1 MTLTDEP
8 EPRGGS
14 STLGGPPNPF
24 DEAIDFVRAARVF
37 VEWHEAS
44 GSTGFP
50 RSPRQGGATETPR
63 AATQEAYV
71 APAPVVGEAP
81 SALAPSRF
89 GDAAT
94 TTSQHVAPASL
105 PEPSVP
111 LSAESRRDK
120 LRIVQEHVV
129 DCTACGL
136 HRHRTQTV
144 FSRGSPMAEICFVGE
159 GPGADED
166 RLGEPFVGKAGQLLD
181 KMIQAMGLGPDDVYI
196 CNVVKCRPPDNRTPE
211 PAEMA
216 TCLPFLQQQL
226 SIVEPKV
233 IVALGGTALRG
244 LVGPTEGITKTRGTW
259 RLFRGA
265 IPLMPTFHPAYVL
278 RQPTR
283 EVKAMVWS
291 DLQQAL
297 KQLGRPVPARGAG

>member
-1 MTLTDEP
+1 MTTTDEP
-8 EPRGGS
+8 DP
-14 STLGGPPNPF
+14 L
-24 DEAIDFVRAARVF
+24 DEAIEFVRAARTF
-37 VEWHEAS
+37 VEWHEAA
-44 GSTGFP
+44 GTTGFP
-50 RSPRQGGATETPR
+50 RATRQGAAAETPR
-63 AATQEAYV
+63 TAPSAVAHVAPRAPASEPGPPGPGLPQV
-71 APAPVVGEAP
+71 APAPERYRNVEAP
-81 SALAPSRF
+81 ADAPS
-89 GDAAT
+89 GSPPMAAL
-94 TTSQHVAPASL
+94 PA
-105 PEPSVP
+105 PSVP

-129 DCTACGL
+129 DCTACDL

-144 FSRGSPMAEICFVGE
+144 FSRGSPMAELCFVGE

-181 KMIQAMGLGPDDVYI
+181 KMIQAMGLGPDEVYI

-211 PAEMA
+211 PTEMA

-226 SIVEPKV
+226 AIVEPKV

-244 LVGPTEGITKTRGTW
+244 LVGPTEGITKARGTW
-259 RLFRGA
+259 RLFRGS

-297 KQLGRPVPARGAG
+297 KQLGRPISARGGT

>member
-1 MTLTDEP
+1 
-8 EPRGGS
+8 
-14 STLGGPPNPF
+14 
-24 DEAIDFVRAARVF
+24 
-37 VEWHEAS
+37 
-44 GSTGFP
+44 
-50 RSPRQGGATETPR
+50 
-63 AATQEAYV
+63 
-71 APAPVVGEAP
+71 
-81 SALAPSRF
+81 
-89 GDAAT
+89 
-94 TTSQHVAPASL
+94 
-105 PEPSVP
+105 
-111 LSAESRRDK
+111 
-120 LRIVQEHVV
+120 
-129 DCTACGL
+129 
-136 HRHRTQTV
+136 
-144 FSRGSPMAEICFVGE
+144 MAEICFVGE

-211 PAEMA
+211 PTEMA

-226 SIVEPKV
+226 AVIEPKV

-244 LVGPTEGITKTRGTW
+244 LVGPTEGITKARGTW
-259 RLFRGA
+259 RLFRGS

-297 KQLGRPVPARGAG
+297 KQLGRPIPAKG